1 MCNGCVHDSKNTWH
15 CGGERVSACVY
26 VSVGMTQKGQST
38 CQTLALANH
47 SFNRPKRLLQRRNE

>member
-1 MCNGCVHDSKNTWH
+1 MCNGCVHYSKNTWH
-15 CGGERVSACVY
+15 YDCGANACV
-26 VSVGMTQKGQST
+26 SVRMMQKGQST